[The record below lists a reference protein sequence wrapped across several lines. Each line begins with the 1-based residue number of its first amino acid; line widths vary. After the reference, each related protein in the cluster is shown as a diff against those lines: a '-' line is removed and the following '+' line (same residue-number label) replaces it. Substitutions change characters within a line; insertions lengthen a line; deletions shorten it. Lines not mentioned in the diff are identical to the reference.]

1 MDKGTGFK
9 LGLEGDQC
17 SGWKTA
23 FLASQEFSYAETV
36 SQARKRLGVGDLL
49 VFEVLY

>member
-1 MDKGTGFK
+1 MFR
-9 LGLEGDQC
+9 LE
-17 SGWKTA
+17 TA
-23 FLASQEFSYAETV
+23 FLASQECIYAETA